1 MKRWSIVC
9 GAAMIVLLA
18 VGGCSIADLFG
29 RGDGERVLETPEGAE
44 PGRPPREITGQEALE
59 LYQKH

>member
-44 PGRPPREITGQEALE
+44 GFSLPPICHGTGRS
-59 LYQKH
+59 